1 MSVFRIVYRL
11 FIRGYSGDN
20 EAPTVLSVESITG
33 IYLFITG
40 VTGTAASL
48 GRLWDVSWSPHKVC
62 GQRYNIS
69 GRGDTAGNAA
79 SGRVNFR
86 PVVTDSDPSRG
97 ETGLYTALS
106 TCGHHSLLYN
116 C

>member
-1 MSVFRIVYRL
+1 M
-11 FIRGYSGDN
+11 
-20 EAPTVLSVESITG
+20 VLSVESITG

-40 VTGTAASL
+40 VTRTAASL

-86 PVVTDSDPSRG
+86 PVVTDSREG
-97 ETGLYTALS
+97 YTALS
-106 TCGHHSLLYN
+106 TCGNHSLLYN